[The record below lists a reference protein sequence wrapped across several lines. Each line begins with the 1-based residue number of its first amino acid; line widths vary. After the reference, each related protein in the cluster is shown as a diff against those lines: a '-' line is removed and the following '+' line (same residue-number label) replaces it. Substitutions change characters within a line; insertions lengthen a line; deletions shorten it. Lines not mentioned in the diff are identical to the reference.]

1 MDSEEK
7 KINNEEFVAEQG
19 DEAYKT
25 LTNWVKSVPS
35 AIREIEENGTEEDLI
50 RYKKQVSMIVEKLKE
65 IEKTLP
71 KKN

>member
-7 KINNEEFVAEQG
+7 KINNEEFVVEQG

-25 LTNWVKSVPS
+25 LANWVKSVPS

>member
-1 MDSEEK
+1 MEKEK
-7 KINNEEFVAEQG
+7 KKENNEEFISEQEG
-19 DEAYKT
+19 EAYQT
-25 LTNWVKSVPS
+25 LVNWVKSVPS
-35 AIREIEENGTEEDLI
+35 AIREIEENGTQEDLI